1 MGVVFCPEQQFCGE
15 DMSHEDHKKGP
26 DDDIHVEVAT
36 PNGVFRGGF
45 RETTTVEEV
54 IHIIVKDRDLAEGD
68 AFQLYYGETL
78 LEPVQRLLASFHLPH
93 KVRLSLVA
101 TGSGV

>member
-1 MGVVFCPEQQFCGE
+1 
-15 DMSHEDHKKGP
+15 MSHDVHKKGP

-36 PNGVFRGGF
+36 PNGVFRGSF
-45 RETTTVEEV
+45 RETTKIEEV
-54 IHIIVKDRDLAEGD
+54 IRIIVKDRDLADGD

-78 LEPVQRLLASFHLPH
+78 LEPVQRPLASFDLPH
-93 KVRLSLVA
+93 NVRLSLVA

>member
-1 MGVVFCPEQQFCGE
+1 
-15 DMSHEDHKKGP
+15 MSHEAPKKAP
-26 DDDIHVEVAT
+26 HDDIDVEVAT
-36 PNGVFRGGF
+36 PNGVFRGSF
-45 RETTTVEEV
+45 SETTTVEEV
-54 IHIIVKDRDLAEGD
+54 IRIIVKDRDLAEGD

-78 LEPVQRLLASFHLPH
+78 LEPVQRPLVSFHLPH